1 MRRKENR
8 KFLLLCLLIL
18 TQNRSLV
25 TSLLMISLNS
35 LLISPPIYTDHCNFD
50 AGCLVSKAHSLP
62 ALDLRLVHESSQME
76 AGSPRKVSAAVKAV
90 AFGALAERLARQAP
104 GSSWRF
110 QGFLATPRNS
120 KTVVLHI
127 QDIQQN

>member
-1 MRRKENR
+1 MENHVV
-8 KFLLLCLLIL
+8 L
-18 TQNRSLV
+18 TACIDELQSLR
-25 TSLLMISLNS
+25 
-35 LLISPPIYTDHCNFD
+35 YTP
-50 AGCLVSKAHSLP
+50 AGLP
-62 ALDLRLVHESSQME
+62 ALDLRLVHESSQEE

-104 GSSWRF
+104 GSIWTF

-127 QDIQQN
+127 QDVQQN